1 MKKRPKKRK
10 LGAAKADLKKQWQA
24 HWKEISKKFDEAKRE
39 GSRIFSLS
47 KRQYENSLRD
57 LDRQRKKLQGDLHRL
72 AGRSD
77 LAWTD
82 VKKGFKAAAKD
93 VDRAVKRAVADF
105 KRLS

>member
-1 MKKRPKKRK
+1 MKKRSQK
-10 LGAAKADLKKQWQA
+10 LKPGAAKGKLRKQWQA

-39 GSRIFSLS
+39 GRRLFSLS
-47 KRQYENSLRD
+47 KRQYETSLRD
-57 LDRQRKKLQGDLHRL
+57 LERQRKKLQSDLRRL
-72 AGRSD
+72 AGRGD